1 MKRIKLTALLTAAFY
16 AVFSFSQA
24 LAAFS
29 FQDTRFQN
37 VLTTENLDAI
47 IEEYELYDG
56 WYWTISPRPF
66 TAILN
71 VPAGPQR

>member
-29 FQDTRFQN
+29 FSDTRFQN
-37 VLTTENLDAI
+37 VLTTENLHPI
-47 IEEYELYDG
+47 LRQGILTREYLHPKTG
-56 WYWTISPRPF
+56 IRNPH
-66 TAILN
+66 L
-71 VPAGPQR
+71 